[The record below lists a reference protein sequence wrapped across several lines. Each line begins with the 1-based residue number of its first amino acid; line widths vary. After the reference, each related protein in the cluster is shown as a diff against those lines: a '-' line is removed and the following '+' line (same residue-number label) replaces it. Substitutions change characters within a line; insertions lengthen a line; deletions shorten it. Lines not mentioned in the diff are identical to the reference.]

1 MDPAAGFGV
10 EASLRML
17 FRRCVMCPD
26 VVPSC
31 KCDPDETCVLSSQS
45 CTQCPSTS
53 CVKGGLGS
61 GSSSSPSSGS
71 KGPNTGAIAG
81 GVVGGLAFL
90 AVISYLVWRF
100 WWRGRRREEL
110 AGEDWTAQGTDAEKR
125 ERFTMQRDARASTHT
140 VGSIAS
146 TVFTRASNIIQI
158 AYIPGVT
165 NRSPP
170 ASPGLLAPPVPP
182 LPISGN
188 TSAASSPGYQH
199 DQHFFMPGDLRDST
213 YSGISDGR
221 SVRTSVTPSLAAR
234 SSVAT
239 TIYRSNAI
247 VEPVPAQTVV
257 RGRANM
263 VSVKPSPSPSLSPA
277 VPPVPAIDY
286 EKHGQKGGKT
296 GKDSGDASPPSPAF
310 SVGSTFLSSTAGTAK
325 AVTARPVHVK
335 PLKVDKQRTGNETE
349 LAPFV
354 LDDLGVRPERPRVS
368 VATAASSHS
377 RARRSD
383 IQSTDLDDADE
394 DAHSRCRRSLVSNED
409 KRDSRITVID
419 DTPNLT
425 QSPFSDVEITSSPDT
440 PLQAAAGSKNRS
452 SLKPTG
458 GSSPTKQASNP
469 PQSASSTLG
478 ALGVVIE
485 EAIKQA
491 SNGTASNKASSAE
504 RGPSPFGDENEVESL
519 K

>member
-1 MDPAAGFGV
+1 MPGGL
-10 EASLRML
+10 ASG
-17 FRRCVMCPD
+17 
-26 VVPSC
+26 
-31 KCDPDETCVLSSQS
+31 
-45 CTQCPSTS
+45 STS
-53 CVKGGLGS
+53 A
-61 GSSSSPSSGS
+61 PSSGN
-71 KGPNTGAIAG
+71 KGSNTGAIAG
-81 GVVGGLAFL
+81 GVVGGLVFF
-90 AVISYLVWRF
+90 AVVSWLVWRF
-100 WWRGRRREEL
+100 CLKGRRQQEL
-110 AGEDWTAQGTDAEKR
+110 AGEEWTAEEIDAEKR
-125 ERFTMQRDARASTHT
+125 EQFTMRRDARASTHT

-170 ASPGLLAPPVPP
+170 ASPGLLVPPVPP
-182 LPISGN
+182 LPISGT

-221 SVRTSVTPSLAAR
+221 SIRTSVAPSLAR

-239 TIYRSNAI
+239 TIYRNNAI
-247 VEPVPAQTVV
+247 VEPIPAQTVV

-263 VSVKPSPSPSLSPA
+263 VSVKPTPSPGLSP
-277 VPPVPAIDY
+277 VPPVPTIDY
-286 EKHGQKGGKT
+286 QKHGQKGKNGEEL
-296 GKDSGDASPPSPAF
+296 GDAPPPPHSPAF

-325 AVTARPVHVK
+325 AVTARPVQVK
-335 PLKVDKQRTGNETE
+335 PLKVDKSRAGNETTE

-354 LDDLGVRPERPRVS
+354 LDDLGIRPERPRVS
-368 VATAASSHS
+368 VATDASSHS

-383 IQSTDLDDADE
+383 VLSTDLDDMDE

-409 KRDSRITVID
+409 KRDSRVTVID
-419 DTPNLT
+419 DTPNLA
-425 QSPFSDVEITSSPDT
+425 QSPFSDVEIASSPDT
-440 PLQAAAGSKNRS
+440 PLQTGQNRS
-452 SLKPTG
+452 SLKPAG
-458 GSSPTKQASNP
+458 ASSPTKQGP

-485 EAIKQA
+485 EAIRQA
-491 SNGTASNKASSAE
+491 SNGTAHDGAGSTE
-504 RGPSPFGDENEVESL
+504 RGPSPFGDENEIESL